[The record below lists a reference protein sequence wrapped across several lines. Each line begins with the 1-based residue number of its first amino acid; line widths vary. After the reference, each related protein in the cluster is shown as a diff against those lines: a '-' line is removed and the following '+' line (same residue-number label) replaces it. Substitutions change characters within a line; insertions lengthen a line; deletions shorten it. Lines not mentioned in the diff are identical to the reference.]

1 MQTPAL
7 RLLDTSLRDAAHRP
21 RIHLH
26 ADVGR
31 PGALAAA
38 DSGATTV
45 NLPDSAGRPGTG
57 SIATRCRL
65 LRVC

>member
-1 MQTPAL
+1 MQTAAL
-7 RLLDTSLRDAAHRP
+7 RILDTTLRDAARRP
-21 RIHLH
+21 RTHLY

-57 SIATRCRL
+57 SSTTRCRL
-65 LRVC
+65 SRVW